1 MTKPVV
7 FLEYFSHMKSSR
19 LLSLLLLL
27 QVRPHMTTREI
38 AERLE
43 VSTRT
48 VLRDVEALSAAGVP
62 VFTQQGRNGGV
73 ILLRSARLNLSH
85 LDPAE
90 LDALG
95 VAGLDETQRARLGLA
110 AAFGRATSKV
120 DARRATGP
128 APDRSL
134 ASVVLVDNAPWFAP
148 ATETNVK
155 SESVDVAALAVDL
168 LAGRRLAITYRSSG
182 QSRARRRTVDPYGL
196 VAKAGQWYLVAD
208 SGGEP
213 RLFNLRRMARYSVG
227 EVPARR
233 RAGATLASEWDALRR
248 RTEVSG
254 DVVITARVR
263 TSRVDMAARI
273 LGGRLDSVG
282 DPDSAGPGWSLVIV
296 RYREYDAVRH
306 LLQFGE
312 NIEVLEP
319 APAREVMEAVARDL
333 AARHATSPTA

>member
-1 MTKPVV
+1 
-7 FLEYFSHMKSSR
+7 MKSSR

-27 QVRPHMTTREI
+27 QVRLHMTTREI
-38 AERLE
+38 AGRLE

-73 ILLRSARLNLSH
+73 ILLRSARLNLAH

-95 VAGLDETQRARLGLA
+95 VAGLDDTQRARLGLA

-134 ASVVLVDNAPWFAP
+134 ASVVLVDNAPWFTP
-148 ATETNVK
+148 ASETKVEP
-155 SESVDVAALAVDL
+155 ESVDVAALAVDL
-168 LAGRRLAITYRSSG
+168 LAGRRLGITYRSSG

-208 SGGEP
+208 SAGAP
-213 RLFNLRRMARYSVG
+213 RLFNLRRMSRYAVADA
-227 EVPARR
+227 PARR
-233 RAGATLASEWDALRR
+233 REGASLASEWDILRG
-248 RTEVSG
+248 RTEASG

-263 TSRVDMAARI
+263 TSRVDMATRI
-273 LGGRLDSVG
+273 LGGRLESVAA
-282 DPDSAGPGWSLVIV
+282 PDSAGPGWSLISV

-312 NIEVLEP
+312 NIEVLDP
-319 APAREVMEAVARDL
+319 APARDVMAAVARDL
-333 AARHATSPTA
+333 AARHGGPPTA

>member
-1 MTKPVV
+1 
-7 FLEYFSHMKSSR
+7 MKSSR

-27 QVRPHMTTREI
+27 QVRPQMTTREI

-73 ILLRSARLNLSH
+73 ILLRSARLNLAH

-90 LDALG
+90 LEALG
-95 VAGLDETQRARLGLA
+95 VAGLDETQRARLGLS

-128 APDRSL
+128 ASGRSL

-148 ATETNVK
+148 ASETKVE

-168 LAGRRLAITYRSSG
+168 LAGRRLVITYRSSG
-182 QSRARRRTVDPYGL
+182 QSRVRRRTVDPYGL

-208 SGGEP
+208 SAGDP
-213 RLFNLRRMARYSVG
+213 RLFNLRRMSRYSVG
-227 EVPARR
+227 DAPVRR
-233 RAGATLASEWDALRR
+233 REGASLASEWDALRS
-248 RTEVSG
+248 RTEASG
-254 DVVITARVR
+254 DVVVTARVR
-263 TSRVDMAARI
+263 TTRIDMAARI
-273 LGGRLDSVG
+273 LGGRLGSVAA
-282 DPDSAGPGWSLVIV
+282 PDSAGPGWSLVTV

-319 APAREVMEAVARDL
+319 APAREIMAAVARDL
-333 AARHATSPTA
+333 AARHSASPSD